1 MEGDEFPQINVLAEN
16 FIPENPPIWSTG
28 PTMTALLEAARV
40 VPEPEE
46 DEDEEEGDEEYGEEE
61 AEYGEE
67 DYGEEEEPPG
77 APKREW
83 PAKDLI

>member
-1 MEGDEFPQINVLAEN
+1 
-16 FIPENPPIWSTG
+16 
-28 PTMTALLEAARV
+28 MTALLEAARV

-61 AEYGEE
+61 AEAEYGEE
-67 DYGEEEEPPG
+67 DYGKEEEPPG